1 MNRGRTWG
9 VVMLEGV
16 QRMRS
21 EGKKGEKEDMHSQNG
36 GEMKT
41 GKRGRNG
48 VSVTGCGPEKT
59 PAAWKVITVAKV
71 MSHDLD

>member
-1 MNRGRTWG
+1 M
-9 VVMLEGV
+9 
-16 QRMRS
+16 
-21 EGKKGEKEDMHSQNG
+21 DSQNG
-36 GEMKT
+36 DQIKI
-41 GKRGRNG
+41 GKRGQNE